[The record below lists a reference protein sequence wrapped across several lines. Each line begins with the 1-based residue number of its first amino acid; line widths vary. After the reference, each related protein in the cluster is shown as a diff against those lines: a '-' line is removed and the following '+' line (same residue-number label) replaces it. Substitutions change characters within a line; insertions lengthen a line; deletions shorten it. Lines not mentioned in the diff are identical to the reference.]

1 MIKKNLKKKKKTQIY
16 EVLQFTSTNFD
27 ISKLLHDNSL
37 LVVIIYCQ
45 HG

>member
-1 MIKKNLKKKKKTQIY
+1 MKKKKKNQIY

>member
-1 MIKKNLKKKKKTQIY
+1 MIKKILKKKKTQIY
-16 EVLQFTSTNFD
+16 EILQFTSMNFD
-27 ISKLLHDNSL
+27 ISKLLQDNSL